1 MMLESSWDSDA
12 VRTSK
17 RPLAVGSYRVSL
29 STFGRQSGLRVLTES
44 EETKDLEKH
53 PGQPSGWVAYLHFCG
68 IEGVLLLWL
77 NMDKAK
83 APAMI
88 YHNCLMANACG

>member
-1 MMLESSWDSDA
+1 M
-12 VRTSK
+12 
-17 RPLAVGSYRVSL
+17 
-29 STFGRQSGLRVLTES
+29 
-44 EETKDLEKH
+44 EKH